1 MKRTLYGVLAGLALA
16 VCGCGPAGASGDA
29 AGGATTIQHVD
40 PAGAEKLVTEKKVV
54 VIDVRTPKE
63 FAAGHIKGAK
73 LIDFTGADFAGKLG
87 ELDRNQEYL
96 VHCATGGRSTKSLA
110 VFKKLGFKEV
120 AHLDGGFEAW
130 KAAGEP
136 VEK

>member
-1 MKRTLYGVLAGLALA
+1 MKHTLYGFLAGLVVA
-16 VCGCGPAGASGDA
+16 VCGCGPAGASGETS
-29 AGGATTIQHVD
+29 GRSTIIQHVN
-40 PAGAEKLVTEKKVV
+40 PAGAEKLLTEKKVV

-63 FAAGHIKGAK
+63 YAAGHIKGAK
-73 LIDFTGADFAGKLG
+73 LIDYHGADFAAKLG

>member
-1 MKRTLYGVLAGLALA
+1 MKRTLCGLWAGLTLA
-16 VCGCGPAGASGDA
+16 VCGCGPTAASGDTRS
-29 AGGATTIQHVD
+29 GATQIQHVD
-40 PAGAEKLVTEKKVV
+40 PASAEKLLTEKKVV

-73 LIDFTGADFAGKLG
+73 LINFSSADFAAKLG

-110 VFKKLGFKEV
+110 VFKKLGFKQV

-130 KAAGEP
+130 KSAGEP